1 MYQCVSMGVCVCIC
15 KCVRYRLGENNYVHG
30 YVDVCVSFCE
40 SNMSVQMCDL
50 KVFFGVWYWLMMIL
64 KVSLTSFM

>member
-1 MYQCVSMGVCVCIC
+1 MYQCVSMGVCMCIC

-50 KVFFGVWYWLMMIL
+50 KVFLGVWYWLMMIL